1 MACERHH
8 RCKLPPAYRA
18 TARTRWPTEP
28 PRPRPLSFAYGY
40 HSIPLDSME
49 HIQNL
54 QPVKNGHN
62 SCKLPAAYR
71 TAART
76 RWPTEPPRPR
86 PSRGIIGVRC
96 QRRTAPLRAHGG
108 QLSSRAIISIRYHSP
123 LDISYKNENLNESSR
138 IFEQFFMHAIVH
150 NALIVFRLLYR

>member
-1 MACERHH
+1 MNAFYIIFPREVALACERHH

-54 QPVKNGHN
+54 QPVKNRHN

-86 PSRGIIGVRC
+86 PSKGIIGVRPLNSSARPSLSC
-96 QRRTAPLRAHGG
+96 RRASRKAKNG
-108 QLSSRAIISIRYHSP
+108 QASLLSSRFVCI
-123 LDISYKNENLNESSR
+123 
-138 IFEQFFMHAIVH
+138 HAS
-150 NALIVFRLLYR
+150 L